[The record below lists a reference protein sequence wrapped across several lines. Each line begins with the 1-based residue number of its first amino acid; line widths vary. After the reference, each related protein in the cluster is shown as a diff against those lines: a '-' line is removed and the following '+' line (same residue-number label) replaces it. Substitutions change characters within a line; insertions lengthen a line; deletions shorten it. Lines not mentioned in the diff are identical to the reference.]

1 MAKSKRPVS
10 KSKTPPSRA
19 KTAPKRK
26 ERGIG
31 LTIVL
36 VLIMVHSILTAF
48 AYLRITNNSTSF
60 IAPWVE
66 TAIPWFVTALFIAAV
81 AKFVAAAAIWMWERW
96 GIYLFLGATLVDV
109 AIGILLTGTTLIAF
123 NEILPV
129 AILAWL
135 VRDRM
140 KDFK

>member
-10 KSKTPPSRA
+10 KSKTPPSKA
-19 KTAPKRK
+19 MQAPKRK

-36 VLIMVHSILTAF
+36 ILVMVHSVLTAF
-48 AYLRITNNSTSF
+48 AYLSVRNNSTSF

-66 TAIPWFVTALFIAAV
+66 ETIPWFVTALFIAAV
-81 AKFVAAAAIWMWERW
+81 AKFVAAVAIWKWERW
-96 GIYLFLGATLVDV
+96 GIYVFLGATLVDV
-109 AIGILLTGTTLIAF
+109 AVGILLTGTTLIVF

-140 KDFK
+140 QEFK

>member
-10 KSKTPPSRA
+10 KSKTPPSKA
-19 KTAPKRK
+19 KQAPKRK

-36 VLIMVHSILTAF
+36 ILVMVHSILTAF
-48 AYLRITNNSTSF
+48 VYLRYTQDPSGNFT
-60 IAPWVE
+60 PWL
-66 TAIPWFVTALFIAAV
+66 VTALFLAAV
-81 AKFVAAAAIWMWERW
+81 AKFVAAAGIWMWERW
-96 GIYLFLGATLVDV
+96 GIYVFLGATLVDV
-109 AIGILLTGTTLIAF
+109 AVGILLTGTMLIVF

-140 KDFK
+140 QEFK

>member
-1 MAKSKRPVS
+1 MAKSKRPA
-10 KSKTPPSRA
+10 SKTKHTPTKPRQ
-19 KTAPKRK
+19 TPKRK

-36 VLIMVHSILTAF
+36 VLVMIHSILTIF
-48 AYLRITNNSTSF
+48 AYLRYTNNPTSN
-60 IAPWVE
+60 IAPW
-66 TAIPWFVTALFIAAV
+66 ILTALFLAGV

-96 GIYLFLGATLVDV
+96 GIYLFLGATLVNV
-109 AIGILLTGTTLIAF
+109 AVGILLTGTTLIAF

-140 KDFK
+140 QDFK

>member
-1 MAKSKRPVS
+1 MAKQKHPQ
-10 KSKTPPSRA
+10 SRA
-19 KTAPKRK
+19 KQTSQKGRQTPKKK

-36 VLIMVHSILTAF
+36 VLVMIHSILTTF
-48 AYLRITNNSTSF
+48 AYLRYTQNPTSNIT
-60 IAPWVE
+60 PW
-66 TAIPWFVTALFIAAV
+66 IITALFIAGV

-96 GIYLFLGATLVDV
+96 GIYVFLGATLVNV
-109 AIGILLTGTTLIAF
+109 AVGILLTGTTLIAF

-140 KDFK
+140 QDFK

>member
-1 MAKSKRPVS
+1 MAKQKHPQ
-10 KSKTPPSRA
+10 SRA
-19 KTAPKRK
+19 KQTPQKARQTPKRK

-36 VLIMVHSILTAF
+36 VLVMIHSILTTF
-48 AYLRITNNSTSF
+48 AYLRYTQNPTSNIT
-60 IAPWVE
+60 PW
-66 TAIPWFVTALFIAAV
+66 ILTALFLAGV

-96 GIYLFLGATLVDV
+96 GIYVFLGATLVNV
-109 AIGILLTGTTLIAF
+109 AVGILLTGTTLIAF

-140 KDFK
+140 QEFK

>member
-10 KSKTPPSRA
+10 KARQTPA
-19 KTAPKRK
+19 KDRQTPKRK
-26 ERGIG
+26 NRSIA

-36 VLIMVHSILTAF
+36 ILIMVHSILTAF
-48 AYLRITNNSTSF
+48 VYLNMRNNSTTF

-96 GIYLFLGATLVDV
+96 GIYLFLGASLVDV
-109 AIGILLTGTTLIAF
+109 AIGIMLTGTTLIAI

-129 AILAWL
+129 AILAWV

-140 KDFK
+140 QDFK

>member
-10 KSKTPPSRA
+10 KAKSTPA
-19 KTAPKRK
+19 KGKQTPKRK
-26 ERGIG
+26 ERSIG

-48 AYLRITNNSTSF
+48 AYVRFTNNPTSS
-60 IAPWVE
+60 ITPW
-66 TAIPWFVTALFIAAV
+66 IVTALFIAAV
-81 AKFVAAAAIWMWERW
+81 AKFVAAVAIWKWERW
-96 GIYLFLGATLVDV
+96 GITLFLGATLVDV
-109 AIGILLTGTTLIAF
+109 AVGILLTGTTLIAF

-140 KDFK
+140 QDFK